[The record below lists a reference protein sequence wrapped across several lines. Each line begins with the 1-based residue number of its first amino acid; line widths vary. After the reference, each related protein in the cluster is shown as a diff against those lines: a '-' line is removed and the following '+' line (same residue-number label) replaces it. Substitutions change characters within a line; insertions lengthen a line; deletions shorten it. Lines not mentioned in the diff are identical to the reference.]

1 MKRLP
6 FIFLLA
12 VAVSC
17 QQPSSE
23 QTSADSKTETSQPFI
38 WENAT
43 VYFMLTDR
51 FNNGN
56 EANDLSYGRQK
67 DGGPLRSFMGGDI
80 RGVIQKLEEG
90 YFDSLGVTAI
100 WMNPMIEN
108 IHGSTDEGTGKS
120 YGFHGYWARD
130 WTTLDKNFGT
140 MDDYKELV
148 DKAHERGIRIIMDVV
163 INHTGPV
170 TDTDSQWPDSWVRMD
185 PTCTFQDFES
195 TVSCTLV
202 DNLPDILTD
211 KEDEVE
217 LPEFLLKK
225 WEEEG
230 RKEQELKEL
239 DDFFERTGYPRA
251 PKYYIIKW
259 LIDYVRELGIDGFRV
274 DTAKHTEPGLWA
286 TLYEEAVKALE
297 DWRKNNPEKKIDD
310 TEFYM
315 VGEVYGYSL
324 YTKRNF
330 DYGDTLVDFYAQD
343 FDALINFSLKAEWTQ
358 KSPEALFSAYDSLLS
373 STEMQGKSVMNYI
386 TSHDDHNPLP
396 AAGLRKTPFK
406 SAEYLML
413 APGAVQIY
421 YGDETARLLTVEEAV
436 GDAKLRSFMNWQE
449 LQDGVMREAG
459 YSVPEVYAYW
469 SKLGQFRKA
478 HPAIGAGTHQMIS
491 DGPYTFSRVLNRGE
505 ISDAVVVTIGE
516 TNMPISVGQA
526 FPAGTMVRNFY
537 TGETSVVADGKVELS
552 QPGRIYLLER
562 AD

>member
-1 MKRLP
+1 MKFLP
-6 FIFLLA
+6 FILVLA
-12 VAVSC
+12 VIVSC

-23 QTSADSKTETSQPFI
+23 QKTNETQTIEKQPFI

-43 VYFMLTDR
+43 IYFMLTDR

-56 EANDLSYGRQK
+56 RANDLSYGRKQ
-67 DGGPLRSFMGGDI
+67 DGAPLRSFMGGDI

-140 MDDYKELV
+140 MKDYKELV
-148 DKAHERGIRIIMDVV
+148 DKAHDRGIRIIMDVV

-170 TDTDSQWPDSWVRMD
+170 TNTDSQWPDSWVRMD
-185 PTCTFQDFES
+185 PTCTFEDFES

-202 DNLPDILTD
+202 DNLPDILTE
-211 KEDEVE
+211 KEEEVE
-217 LPEFLLKK
+217 LPGFLLEK
-225 WEEEG
+225 WEKEG
-230 RKEQELKEL
+230 RKEKELKEL
-239 DDFFERTGYPRA
+239 DEFFERTGYPRA

-286 TLYEEAVKALE
+286 TLYREAVKALE
-297 DWRKNNPEKKIDD
+297 DWRKSNPDKKIDD

-324 YTKRNF
+324 YTERNF
-330 DYGDTLVDFYAQD
+330 DYGDTLVDFYAED
-343 FDALINFSLKAEWTQ
+343 FDALINFSLKAEWNQ
-358 KSPEALFSAYDSLLS
+358 KSPEALFSAYDSLLNGP
-373 STEMQGKSVMNYI
+373 EMEGKSVLNYI
-386 TSHDDHNPLP
+386 TSHDDHSPLP
-396 AAGLRKTPFK
+396 PAGFRRTPLT

-413 APGAVQIY
+413 APGAVQMY
-421 YGDETARLLTVEEAV
+421 YGDETARYLTVEEAQ
-436 GDAKLRSFMNWQE
+436 GDAKLRSFMNWEE
-449 LQDGVMREAG
+449 LERGVARPEG

-469 SKLGQFRKA
+469 SSLGQFRKA
-478 HPAIGAGTHQMIS
+478 HPAIGAGRHRMIAES
-491 DGPYTFSRVLNRGE
+491 PYTFSRVLRKGDIN
-505 ISDAVVVTIGE
+505 DAVVVTIGE
-516 TNMPISVGQA
+516 TDLPIAVGEA
-526 FPAGTMVRNFY
+526 FEEGTVVRNFY
-537 TGETSVVADGKVELS
+537 TGEQSVVANGKVEFS
-552 QPGRIYLLER
+552 RPGRIYLLESI
-562 AD
+562 